1 MCTLTDTHC
10 LKYKQTRT
18 HPARYNY
25 YTGKGKLR
33 REEGEKRRE
42 RREKEGGRVLFDSS
56 FQLD

>member
-1 MCTLTDTHC
+1 MTDTHC